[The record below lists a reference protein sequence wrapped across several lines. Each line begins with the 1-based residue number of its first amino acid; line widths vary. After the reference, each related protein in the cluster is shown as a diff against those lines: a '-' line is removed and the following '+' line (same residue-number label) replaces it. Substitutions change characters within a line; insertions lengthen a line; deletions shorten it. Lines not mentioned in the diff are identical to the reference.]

1 MCVLS
6 MDFHGGEYK
15 GRRGKRFQE
24 THGMC
29 NPIFTDFRN
38 SRGGGVKPVT
48 ETSTAKV
55 DKKV

>member
-1 MCVLS
+1 

-38 SRGGGVKPVT
+38 SRGGGGQ
-48 ETSTAKV
+48 TSYGNQNC
-55 DKKV
+55 

>member
-1 MCVLS
+1 
-6 MDFHGGEYK
+6 MDFHGGEYR

-38 SRGGGVKPVT
+38 SRGGGGVKPVT
-48 ETSTAKV
+48 ETRTAKV